1 MPKNKIFPFILGVGL
16 IAFQLYMALVKPL
29 HPLLARPIHLC
40 FALAITF
47 FYKPFGE
54 KSKRH
59 VDVVLQLLIAACA
72 VYFVVA
78 APRLAVRYPY
88 VDDVLLIDKAAMIV
102 LTLLLLEAV
111 RRVVGGGL
119 LGVVLAF
126 LAYAALGPYFP
137 GWLRFGGTS
146 LDYFTELATMTD
158 QGIFGLPLGV
168 SVNEVF
174 YFVLFGALFNVSGG
188 GRLFIDLGLRTTRK
202 ALGGAAKASVVG
214 SGLFGMISGSA
225 VANVVTTGVFTIP
238 LMKKSGY
245 TPEEAASVEAV
256 ASTGGQLA
264 PPIMG
269 AAAFI
274 MAEILGARYLH
285 VVKAAII
292 PALLYYISAYV
303 VVHLLSRRK
312 DIRVDP
318 SLIDTEPIL
327 PRLYLLIPALVLVY
341 FIIRGYSLVYSA
353 TRSLAAI
360 LVIGLL
366 SKKHRITLSALV
378 EAVLSGT
385 KEAAGVAIPIAASG
399 IVIGVAIQSGLATK
413 VSGLLMSMGAGQLL
427 SSLAVILAGCVILGM
442 ALPTVAAYSVG
453 SILFAP
459 SLVRL
464 GVIPMAAH
472 MFVFYFSILAQ
483 ITPPVCV
490 ATFAAAGLA
499 QANYWKTGLKAF
511 SYAIPSFLIP
521 FVMVYQP
528 EIMLMGSIYK
538 TLLYSAILLVGV
550 YAMAAGTTGFLV
562 RPIKSTAMRVVLV
575 VLAVAII
582 LPEPLS
588 SIGGI
593 IGFALVWMYEFRQ
606 SRLAKTSDVV
616 AASSGR

>member
-1 MPKNKIFPFILGVGL
+1 MRKNKVFPFIVGL
-16 IAFQLYMALVKPL
+16 GLIVFQLYMALVKPF
-29 HPLLARPIHLC
+29 HPLMARPIHLC
-40 FALAITF
+40 FALALTF
-47 FYKPFGE
+47 FYNPSGE
-54 KSKRH
+54 KARRY
-59 VDVVLQLLIAACA
+59 VDVVLQLLIAACG
-72 VYFVVA
+72 VYFVMA

-88 VDDVLLIDKAAMIV
+88 VDDVLLIDKTAMIV

-126 LAYAALGPYFP
+126 LAYAAFGPYFP

-188 GRLFIDLGLRTTRK
+188 GKLFVDLGLRTTRK
-202 ALGGAAKASVVG
+202 ARGGAAKASVVG
-214 SGLFGMISGSA
+214 SSLFGMISGSA

-274 MAEILGARYLH
+274 MAEILGTRYLQ

-312 DIRVDP
+312 DIKVDP
-318 SLIDTEPIL
+318 SMIDTEPIL
-327 PRLYLLIPALVLVY
+327 PRLYLLIPAVVLVY
-341 FIIRGYSLVYSA
+341 FIVRGHSLVYAA
-353 TRSLAAI
+353 TRSLLAI
-360 LVIGLL
+360 LIIGLV
-366 SKKHRITLSALV
+366 SKKHRITLNALA

-385 KEAAGVAIPIAASG
+385 KEAAGLAIPIAASG

-427 SSLAVILAGCVILGM
+427 PSLTVILAGCVILGM
-442 ALPTVAAYSVG
+442 ALPTVAAFSVG

-459 SLVRL
+459 SLIRL
-464 GVIPMAAH
+464 GVVPLGAH
-472 MFVFYFSILAQ
+472 LFVFYFSILAQ

-499 QANYWKTGLKAF
+499 QANYWNTGLKAF

-538 TLLYSAILLVGV
+538 TLLYSAVILIGV

-562 RPIKSTAMRVVLV
+562 RPIKSKVMRAVLIA
-575 VLAVAII
+575 LAVATI
-582 LPEPLS
+582 LPEIVS
-588 SIGGI
+588 SIIGV
-593 IGFALVWMYEFRQ
+593 IGFASVWLYELRQ
-606 SRLAKTSDVV
+606 SRLVKASDAVT
-616 AASSGR
+616 A